1 MMKQLYLCR
10 WTYGAWIV
18 LYMIYNYI
26 MFSGGAHQSWVPCR
40 TFLNTLSES
49 NFQAHPPNKPN
60 NKKEPTVKKVTG
72 DKVKRFINPS
82 FWKYSEIIIQAGNR
96 SLQDHLP
103 PLSAGKWDGNPAV
116 SAGRKKKHHP
126 TGETKRSTNPMTASK
141 RTPTKNGCWQKL

>member
-40 TFLNTLSES
+40 TFLNTLSKS

-60 NKKEPTVKKVTG
+60 NKREPTVKKVTG

-82 FWKYSEIIIQAGNR
+82 FWKYSEILIQAGNR

-103 PLSAGKWDGNPAV
+103 PLSALSAGKWNGNPAV
-116 SAGRKKKHHP
+116 SAGRCRCLCTVMEAIRKKKTSP
-126 TGETKRSTNPMTASK
+126 
-141 RTPTKNGCWQKL
+141 NGGNKKVY